1 MAQERGLLAR
11 LKRGRVGTKH
21 DELRW
26 GRSLVIA
33 AAMMCL
39 VLLASVVMI
48 QHINQT
54 ERQRCFDQLYR
65 EAIDIAQYVEDRIA
79 NDREELELLA
89 AVIAR
94 SDDMAAPVLWR
105 LLNSLEPVGMI
116 SDLVLLLPDD
126 TLIHGAG
133 EVVDARGKISF
144 VQEAAHGAH
153 VSARVTSIVDPEL
166 YILRHFVPVMRAGK
180 TVAMLYGIISLQ
192 DFPINIHITPYDG
205 KGAMYIVE
213 GQSGNFLIDTWHPG
227 KLTNMWDLGTRKVA
241 PGYDPDRYRQ
251 SFAAGETGHLI
262 FVSRTIGEY
271 LYFHHRPMNIND
283 WRIALSV
290 PESVVFASSIYI
302 EQVLNI
308 FLAVE
313 MGCFALYLMW
323 LLTDVRRVTAEKQK
337 RLETIQNIHEIE
349 QFLFNAH
356 ERKENLYAAIERM
369 GAIVDAARIDFWL
382 LGSGINQHYRWEQD
396 QQAVECDDET
406 TMPPVKLLQ
415 NFASGADL
423 YESMDPSELKALWPQ
438 AQGGSVIAV
447 PVRNMIEGN
456 LSGMIAV
463 HILRPNALNVP
474 LLKAM
479 SFSFGMFCHNVKNR
493 NDLQEQGDRDK
504 LTGLYNRNRYERD
517 LPELLER
524 YQSGLTCVYIDV
536 NGLRELNNT
545 KGHDLG
551 DIMLRTVA
559 QAVNQYF
566 PGPYQY
572 RVGGDEFVL
581 FVPGTDEAQLTK
593 CSADI
598 AAHLL
603 EYDYHISVGIE
614 SKENIQSIS
623 HLIKAAEQKMYT
635 QKREFYRGRERRMHV
650 A

>member
-369 GAIVDAARIDFWL
+369 G
-382 LGSGINQHYRWEQD
+382 GS
-396 QQAVECDDET
+396 
-406 TMPPVKLLQ
+406 
-415 NFASGADL
+415 ASGR
-423 YESMDPSELKALWPQ
+423 
-438 AQGGSVIAV
+438 
-447 PVRNMIEGN
+447 VR
-456 LSGMIAV
+456 
-463 HILRPNALNVP
+463 
-474 LLKAM
+474 
-479 SFSFGMFCHNVKNR
+479 
-493 NDLQEQGDRDK
+493 
-504 LTGLYNRNRYERD
+504 
-517 LPELLER
+517 
-524 YQSGLTCVYIDV
+524 
-536 NGLRELNNT
+536 
-545 KGHDLG
+545 
-551 DIMLRTVA
+551 
-559 QAVNQYF
+559 
-566 PGPYQY
+566 
-572 RVGGDEFVL
+572 
-581 FVPGTDEAQLTK
+581 
-593 CSADI
+593 
-598 AAHLL
+598 
-603 EYDYHISVGIE
+603 
-614 SKENIQSIS
+614 
-623 HLIKAAEQKMYT
+623 
-635 QKREFYRGRERRMHV
+635 
-650 A
+650 